1 MGLLDDLKLV
11 EQRKGPQ
18 CTVGAMLGQVDA
30 KEAKAILDIIDGP
43 EGYLG
48 GLSRVLASYGFS
60 ISPRTLRRHK
70 HRGDVSKG
78 GCACQ

>member
-18 CTVGAMLGQVDA
+18 CTVGAMLDKLDA
-30 KEAKAILDIIDGP
+30 KEAKAVLDIIDGP
-43 EGYLG
+43 EGYIG
-48 GLSRVLASYGFS
+48 GLSRVLAGYGYS

-70 HRGDVSKG
+70 NRGDLSKG

>member
-18 CTVGAMLGQVDA
+18 CTVGLMLSQVDV

-48 GLSRVLASYGFS
+48 GLSKVLASYGFS